1 MIKYIIKRLLQM
13 LVVLFVVSLVVFI
26 LTNYIGDPISML
38 LPEDASQEEIQQAI
52 RRLGLDKPIHVQY
65 GIFVR
70 DILSGNFGKSY
81 VFSRPALELIIERI
95 PATLEIVITAMIIA
109 IVLAIPLGVYAG
121 AYPKRRSSKVIMAG
135 SILGISLPSFWVG
148 MMMIYIFSVILGW
161 MPASGRGEAIEVF
174 GMRLS
179 IFSMSGWRHIML
191 PALTLALGNIAMLL
205 RLTRAGM
212 QENMRQDYVKFARAK
227 GVSPKKVLFGHAL
240 KNALI
245 PVVTVFG
252 VRIGQLIAFTTITE
266 TIYAWPGM
274 GKLLIDSIYMAD
286 RPIIVAYLMLVAVIF
301 VVINFVVDIIYT
313 LIDPRI
319 ELR

>member
-95 PATLEIVITAMIIA
+95 PATLEIVITAMVIA

>member
-65 GIFVR
+65 GIFVK

-301 VVINFVVDIIYT
+301 VVINFAVDIIYT

>member
-1 MIKYIIKRLLQM
+1 MIKYVIKRLFQM
-13 LVVLFVVSLVVFI
+13 FIVLFVVSLVVFI
-26 LTNYIGDPISML
+26 LTNFIGDPIAML
-38 LPEDASQEEIQQAI
+38 LPEDATQEEIQVAVE
-52 RRLGLDKPIHVQY
+52 RLGLDKPLHVQY
-65 GIFVR
+65 GIFIR
-70 DILSGNFGKSY
+70 DVLTGDFGKSY
-81 VFSRPALELIIERI
+81 VFSRPALGLITERM
-95 PATLEIVITAMIIA
+95 PATMELVITTMIIA

-121 AYPKRRSSKVIMAG
+121 AYPKRNSSRAIMAG
-135 SILGISLPSFWVG
+135 SILGISLPSFWLG
-148 MMMIYIFSVILGW
+148 MMMIYIFSVALGW
-161 MPASGRGEAIEVF
+161 LPASGRGEAIEVF
-174 GMRLS
+174 GVRLS
-179 IFSMSGWRHIML
+179 IFSISGWRHIIL
-191 PALTLALGNIAMLL
+191 PACTLALGNIAMLL

-227 GVSPKKVLFGHAL
+227 GVSSRKVLFGHAL

-286 RPIIVAYLMLVAVIF
+286 RPVIVAYLMLVAVIF
-301 VVINFVVDIIYT
+301 VVINFSVDIIYT
-313 LIDPRI
+313 IIDPRI